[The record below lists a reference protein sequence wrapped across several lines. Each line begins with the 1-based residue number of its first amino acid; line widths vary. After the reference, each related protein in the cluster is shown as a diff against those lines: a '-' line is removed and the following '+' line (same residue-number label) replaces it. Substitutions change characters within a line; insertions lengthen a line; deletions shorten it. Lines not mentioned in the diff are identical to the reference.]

1 VTRKRADA
9 QARIGLAPD
18 ARPRIGLALAG
29 GGRAAASQRSPKGGH
44 DERPAAARI
53 GLALA
58 GGGPLGA
65 IYEIGALCALDEAL
79 IGIDLTRLSG
89 YVGVSAGG
97 FVAAGLANAMTP
109 RELCAAFIDNAA
121 DSADLFSPSLL
132 MQPAWGEYFKR
143 AASLPTLSA
152 QAAFQYFFKRRS
164 HMAAFERL
172 GRALP
177 AGLFSG
183 QAMQQRLAR
192 IFSEPG
198 RTDDFRK
205 LTRKLVLVATD
216 LDSGQAVPFGQPGLD
231 DVPISLAVRASAALP
246 GLYAPVEVN
255 GRTLVDGALKK
266 TLHASVLLDEGLDL
280 LICLN
285 PLVPFD
291 ATHAPRRKVL
301 ASNEERIPRLVDGGL
316 PVVLSQTFRSLIHS
330 RLELGMKG
338 YAQSHPHTDIVLL
351 EPDQRDA
358 ELFLA
363 NTFSWSQ
370 RRALAEHAY
379 QRTRQML
386 RSRRSALGE
395 QLARHGIAI
404 DHAVLDDEQRRL
416 IGKPRRGG
424 PRTARALRKLEETLA
439 DLENVRR

>member
-1 VTRKRADA
+1 MKRSNRRREPTPTLR
-9 QARIGLAPD
+9 RIMRRTTLTAKTP
-18 ARPRIGLALAG
+18 RPRK
-29 GGRAAASQRSPKGGH
+29 SRSP
-44 DERPAAARI
+44 RI

-79 IGIDLTRLSG
+79 AGIDLTQLSG

-97 FVAAGLANAMTP
+97 FVAAGLANGMTP
-109 RELCAAFIDNAA
+109 RDLCASFIENT
-121 DSADLFSPSLL
+121 SQNTDLFSPSLL
-132 MQPAWGEYFKR
+132 MKPAWDEYFKR
-143 AASLPTLSA
+143 AASLPSLSA
-152 QAAFQYFFKRRS
+152 QAAYQYFVKRRS
-164 HMAAFERL
+164 RMAAFERL

-183 QAMQQRLAR
+183 QAMQERLAH

-198 RTDDFRK
+198 RTNDFRQLK
-205 LTRKLVLVATD
+205 RKLVLVATD
-216 LDSGQAVPFGQPGLD
+216 LDSGEAVPFGEPGLD
-231 DVPISLAVRASAALP
+231 DVPISLAVQASAALP
-246 GLYAPVEVN
+246 GLYAPVEIN
-255 GRTLVDGALKK
+255 GRTCVDGALKK

-291 ATHAPRRKVL
+291 ATHAPRHKVL
-301 ASNEERIPRLVDGGL
+301 GSNEERIPRLIDGGL

-338 YAQSHPHTDIVLL
+338 YAQTHPQTDILLL
-351 EPDQRDA
+351 EPDHRDA

-386 RSRRSALGE
+386 RSQRTAIAA
-395 QLARHGIAI
+395 QLAPHGVTI
-404 DHAVLDDEQRRL
+404 DHAALDDEERRL
-416 IGKPRRGG
+416 LGRARRGG
-424 PRTARALRKLEETLA
+424 ARTARALKKLEETLA
-439 DLENVRR
+439 DLENARR

>member
-1 VTRKRADA
+1 MIKKKKIRS
-9 QARIGLAPD
+9 AP
-18 ARPRIGLALAG
+18 
-29 GGRAAASQRSPKGGH
+29 
-44 DERPAAARI
+44 RI

-79 IGIDLTRLSG
+79 AGLELTQLTG

-97 FVAAGLANAMTP
+97 FVAAGLANGMTP
-109 RELCAAFIDNAA
+109 RDLCASFIDNDA
-121 DSADLFSPSLL
+121 DETTLFSPSLL
-132 MQPAWGEYFKR
+132 MQPAWGEYLRR
-143 AASLPTLSA
+143 AAKLPTLSA
-152 QAAFQYFFKRRS
+152 HAAWDYFVKGRS
-164 HMAAFERL
+164 RMAAFERL

-177 AGLFSG
+177 AGVFSG
-183 QAMQQRLAR
+183 QALQERLAR

-198 RTDDFRK
+198 RSDDFRRLK
-205 LTRKLVLVATD
+205 RKLVLVATD
-216 LDSGQAVPFGQPGLD
+216 LDTGDAVPFGQPGLD

-246 GLYAPVEVN
+246 GLYAPVEIG

-291 ATHAPRRKVL
+291 ATHGPQHKVL
-301 ASNEERIPRLVDGGL
+301 GSNEQRIPRLVDGGL

-338 YAQSHPHTDIVLL
+338 YELSHPRTDIVLF
-351 EPDQRDA
+351 EPDHRDA
-358 ELFLA
+358 EMFLA

-379 QRTRQML
+379 QRTRAML
-386 RSRRSALGE
+386 RSQRTTLGE
-395 QLARHGIAI
+395 RLARHGIGI
-404 DHAVLDDEQRRL
+404 DDVVLDDDRRSL
-416 IGKPRRGG
+416 IGPSARRST
-424 PRTARALRKLEETLA
+424 RTARALRRLEETLA
-439 DLENVRR
+439 DLEHARR

>member
-1 VTRKRADA
+1 MKRSNRRGKPTPTLRRIMRRTTVTAT
-9 QARIGLAPD
+9 Q
-18 ARPRIGLALAG
+18 RPQRE
-29 GGRAAASQRSPKGGH
+29 GRAP
-44 DERPAAARI
+44 RI

-79 IGIDLTRLSG
+79 VGIDLTQLTG

-97 FVAAGLANAMTP
+97 FVAAGLANGMTP
-109 RELCAAFIDNAA
+109 RDLCASFIDHTSKNN
-121 DSADLFSPSLL
+121 DLFSPSLL
-132 MQPAWGEYFKR
+132 MKPAWEEYFKR
-143 AASLPTLSA
+143 AASLPSLSA
-152 QAAFQYFFKRRS
+152 QAAYQYFIKGRS
-164 HMAAFERL
+164 RMAAFERL

-177 AGLFSG
+177 AGIFSG
-183 QAMQQRLAR
+183 QAMQERLAR

-198 RTDDFRK
+198 RTNDFRQLK
-205 LTRKLVLVATD
+205 RKLVLVATD
-216 LDSGQAVPFGQPGLD
+216 LDSGEAVPFGEPGLD
-231 DVPISLAVRASAALP
+231 DVPISLAVQASAALP

-255 GRTLVDGALKK
+255 GRTCVDGALKK

-291 ATHAPRRKVL
+291 ATHSPRHKVL
-301 ASNEERIPRLVDGGL
+301 GSNEERIPKLIDGGM

-338 YAQSHPHTDIVLL
+338 YAQTHPRTDILLL
-351 EPDQRDA
+351 EPDHRDA

-379 QRTRQML
+379 QRTRWML
-386 RSRRSALGE
+386 RSQRTAIAA
-395 QLARHGIAI
+395 QLAPHGVTI
-404 DHAVLDDEQRRL
+404 DHAVLDDEERRL
-416 IGKPRRGG
+416 IGKAHRGG
-424 PRTARALRKLEETLA
+424 ARTARALKKLEETLA
-439 DLENVRR
+439 DLENARR

>member
-1 VTRKRADA
+1 LSSRPAKKTTQGRRGAPAALRK
-9 QARIGLAPD
+9 
-18 ARPRIGLALAG
+18 PRIGLEKSSGAK
-29 GGRAAASQRSPKGGH
+29 P
-44 DERPAAARI
+44 RI

-79 IGIDLTRLSG
+79 VGIDLTQLSG

-97 FVAAGLANAMTP
+97 FVAAGLANGMSA
-109 RELCAAFIDNAA
+109 RDLCASFIENT
-121 DSADLFSPSLL
+121 SKKNDLFSPSLL
-132 MQPAWGEYFKR
+132 MKPAWEEYFRR
-143 AASLPTLSA
+143 AAALPSLSA
-152 QAAFQYFFKRRS
+152 QAAYQYFVKGRS
-164 HMAAFERL
+164 RMAAFERL

-177 AGLFSG
+177 AGIFSG
-183 QAMQQRLAR
+183 QAMQERLAQL
-192 IFSEPG
+192 FSAPG
-198 RTDDFRK
+198 RSNDFRQLK
-205 LTRKLVLVATD
+205 RKLVLVATD
-216 LDSGQAVPFGQPGLD
+216 LDSGEAVPFGEPGLD
-231 DVPISLAVRASAALP
+231 DVPISLAVQASAALP
-246 GLYAPVEVN
+246 GLYAPVEIN
-255 GRTLVDGALKK
+255 GRTCVDGALKK

-291 ATHAPRRKVL
+291 ATHSTRHRVL
-301 ASNEERIPRLVDGGL
+301 GSNDERIPRLIDGGL

-338 YAQSHPHTDIVLL
+338 YAQTHPQTDILL
-351 EPDQRDA
+351 FEPDHRDA

-379 QRTRQML
+379 QRTREML
-386 RSRRSALGE
+386 RSQRSTIGG
-395 QLARHGIAI
+395 QLAPHGVTL
-404 DHAVLDDEQRRL
+404 DHAVLDDAERRL
-416 IGKPRRGG
+416 IGRARRGG

-439 DLENVRR
+439 DLEHTRR

>member
-1 VTRKRADA
+1 LKRKTAPRA
-9 QARIGLAPD
+9 GLATD
-18 ARPRIGLALAG
+18 ARP
-29 GGRAAASQRSPKGGH
+29 
-44 DERPAAARI
+44 RI

-79 IGIDLTRLSG
+79 RGLALTQLAG

-97 FVAAGLANAMTP
+97 FVAAGLANGMTP
-109 RELCAAFIDNAA
+109 RELCAAFIENEADN
-121 DSADLFSPSLL
+121 ADLFSPSLL
-132 MQPAWGEYFKR
+132 MQPAWSEYFKR
-143 AASLPTLSA
+143 AASLPSLSA
-152 QAAFQYFFKRRS
+152 QAAYQYFVKRRS
-164 HMAAFERL
+164 RMAAFERL

-183 QAMQQRLAR
+183 KAMQQRLAR

-198 RTDDFRK
+198 RTDDFRQ

-216 LDSGQAVPFGQPGLD
+216 LDTGQAVPFGQPGLD
-231 DVPISLAVRASAALP
+231 DVPISLAVQASAALP
-246 GLYAPVEVN
+246 GLYAPVEIG

-338 YAQSHPHTDIVLL
+338 YAESHPKTDIVLL
-351 EPDQRDA
+351 EPDHRDA

-363 NTFSWSQ
+363 SVFSWSQ

-386 RSRRSALGE
+386 RSQRTALGE
-395 QLARHGIAI
+395 QLARHGLFIH
-404 DHAVLDDEQRRL
+404 HAALDDESRRL
-416 IGKPRRGG
+416 LGKPRRGG

-439 DLENVRR
+439 DLESASRSARPAG

>member
-1 VTRKRADA
+1 MSSKPVKKKS
-9 QARIGLAPD
+9 Q
-18 ARPRIGLALAG
+18 
-29 GGRAAASQRSPKGGH
+29 GRRGA
-44 DERPAAARI
+44 PAALRKPRI

-65 IYEIGALCALDEAL
+65 IYEIGALCALDEAFVGL
-79 IGIDLTRLSG
+79 DLTQLSG

-97 FVAAGLANAMTP
+97 FVAAGLANGMSA
-109 RELCAAFIDNAA
+109 RDLCASFIENT
-121 DSADLFSPSLL
+121 SKNNDLFSPSLL
-132 MQPAWGEYFKR
+132 MKPAWEEYIKR
-143 AASLPTLSA
+143 AAALPSLSA
-152 QAAFQYFFKRRS
+152 QAAYQYFVKGRS
-164 HMAAFERL
+164 RMAAFERL

-183 QAMQQRLAR
+183 QAMQERLAL

-198 RTDDFRK
+198 RTNDFRK
-205 LTRKLVLVATD
+205 LKRKLVLVATD
-216 LDSGQAVPFGQPGLD
+216 LDSGDAVPFGEPGLD
-231 DVPISLAVRASAALP
+231 DVPISLAVQASAALP
-246 GLYAPVEVN
+246 GLYAPVEIN
-255 GRTLVDGALKK
+255 GRTCVDGALKK
-266 TLHASVLLDEGLDL
+266 TLHASVLLDDGLDL

-291 ATHAPRRKVL
+291 ATRAPRHRVL
-301 ASNEERIPRLVDGGL
+301 GSNDERIPRLIDGGL

-338 YAQSHPHTDIVLL
+338 YAQTHPQTDILL
-351 EPDQRDA
+351 FEPDHRDA

-379 QRTRQML
+379 QRTREML
-386 RSRRSALGE
+386 RSQRSTIAK
-395 QLARHGIAI
+395 QLAPHGVTL
-404 DHAVLDDEQRRL
+404 DHAVLDDEQRLL
-416 IGKPRRGG
+416 IGRARRGG

-439 DLENVRR
+439 DLEHARR